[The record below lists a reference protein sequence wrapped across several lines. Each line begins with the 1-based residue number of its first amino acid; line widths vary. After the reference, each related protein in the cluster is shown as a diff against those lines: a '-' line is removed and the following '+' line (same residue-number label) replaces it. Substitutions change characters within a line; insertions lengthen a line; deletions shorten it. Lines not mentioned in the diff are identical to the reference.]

1 MGDQKIKKHL
11 NESSSRSHDMST
23 VTVLK
28 LINDHLEQELLN
40 DIISAGN
47 FSLLA
52 DETTDMADRAVPSV
66 YIHYVDPVNNQVKD
80 VYLGLVEIQDS
91 KGAET
96 LCQKICEV
104 LCVKGLDI
112 KQLIFHG
119 LDRTSAMS
127 GERSGLQR
135 QLRHEP
141 PHSKYVNCHSHRLAL
156 VLVHLIPQF
165 KQLGKLM
172 QHISFVESI

>member
-1 MGDQKIKKHL
+1 
-11 NESSSRSHDMST
+11 MST

-96 LCQKICEV
+96 LC
-104 LCVKGLDI
+104 
-112 KQLIFHG
+112 
-119 LDRTSAMS
+119 
-127 GERSGLQR
+127 
-135 QLRHEP
+135 
-141 PHSKYVNCHSHRLAL
+141 
-156 VLVHLIPQF
+156 
-165 KQLGKLM
+165 
-172 QHISFVESI
+172 